1 MKNHER
7 EEVIA
12 GGSFLRTYQTAVD
25 RGEVRYWRLKASSQ
39 YIGKKGGHME
49 KKLVVVMYFVSFLIL
64 CPAIGSAAEE
74 VACADLA
81 TYVLANPDQFE
92 LGPGLVT
99 MTSTVSGT
107 APNHYCRV
115 SLKQYHAVNVEVG
128 LPLNVIDGG
137 TGGTVQGAWSGKIQ
151 NNGGGGFAGSVS
163 AQSAAATS
171 RMVQSATDTG
181 HSSAWCNSIN
191 PDTGEPWSL
200 PNCGSSGAG
209 FVLDPYNN
217 LYEWQVTDFITDSL
231 YAQVKWALDLT
242 ELYYGR
248 KQNYNYWNGC
258 STGGRQGWE
267 MAQKYGDLFD
277 GILAGSPAMY
287 WNRFQTGSLWPPVV
301 VRSLGLPVNASGI
314 PTLTSAKSNAA
325 IAAAVAACSEFGDG
339 IINEPRRCTFD
350 ARSLICGDPPA
361 TNCLTPEEAEAINMI
376 WYGPTNPAGDRIWG
390 GPAMGTSFGVALVSG
405 NQAGSLYLPYEQT
418 WVHQDPTWQW
428 ATLAGPDFQALF
440 TAEMKLSD
448 QKFQETASTDNP
460 DLDKAKNHGT
470 KIIHYHGLTD
480 SLIFPFASWN
490 YASRLIDRY
499 GVEEAQS
506 FVRSF
511 FLPNQG
517 HCGTAGINFM
527 NALVNWVE
535 NGVAPDYLDA
545 TVATGKQRRV
555 CMYPNEAVYT
565 GPEGGSLETAANF
578 TCVASEAEPADLRAY
593 TNLGPIVIC
602 KDVTVSAS
610 VDVCSATAS
619 VDNLSSDRYGD
630 PIMLAQEPEGP
641 YVLGSTMVTLTG
653 TDWRGEANSCQ
664 ATVKVVDTTPPSISS
679 VSASPNVLWPANHKM
694 VPVAVGVTVADACD
708 AGVSNS
714 CMIVSVT
721 SNEPVNGPD
730 DGNTSPDWQITG
742 NLTVNLRAERSGM
755 GSGRIYT
762 VTVACTDTSGNSS
775 TKAVAVTVPLNQTK

>member
-1 MKNHER
+1 MSTR
-7 EEVIA
+7 
-12 GGSFLRTYQTAVD
+12 
-25 RGEVRYWRLKASSQ
+25 
-39 YIGKKGGHME
+39 
-49 KKLVVVMYFVSFLIL
+49 KKLVCAISFLSFLIFS
-64 CPAIGSAAEE
+64 PVIGSATDE
-74 VACADLA
+74 VACANLA
-81 TYVLANPDQFE
+81 ATVQANIDNFE

-99 MTSTVSGT
+99 MTSAIPTTGQG
-107 APNHYCRV
+107 ANQYCRV
-115 SLKQYHAVNVEVG
+115 SLKQYHAVNIEVG

-151 NNGGGGFAGSVS
+151 NNGGGGFAGSVG
-163 AQSAAATS
+163 AQSAAASS
-171 RMVQSATDTG
+171 RMVQSATDSG
-181 HSSAWCNSIN
+181 HSNAWCNSIN

-200 PNCGSSGAG
+200 QNCGSGGAG
-209 FVLDPYNN
+209 FVIDRNGN
-217 LYEWQVTDFITDSL
+217 LYDWQVTDFITDSL

-277 GILAGSPAMY
+277 GILAGAPAMY

-339 IINEPRRCTFD
+339 IVNEPRRCTFD

-361 TNCLTPEEAEAINMI
+361 TNCLTPEEADAINMI
-376 WYGPTNPAGDRIWG
+376 WYGPTNPEGYRTWG
-390 GPAMGTSFGVALVSG
+390 GPAAGTSFGTALAGG

-418 WVHQDPTWQW
+418 WVHQDPNWQW
-428 ATLAGPDFQALF
+428 STLAGADFRALF
-440 TAEMKLSD
+440 TGEMKLSD
-448 QKFQETASTDNP
+448 QKFEETASTDNP
-460 DLDKAKNHGT
+460 DLTKAKEHGT
-470 KIIHYHGLTD
+470 KIIHYHGLAD
-480 SLIFPFASWN
+480 PLIFPFASWN

-517 HCGTAGINFM
+517 HCGNAGINFM

-535 NGVAPDYLDA
+535 SGVAPDYFDA
-545 TVATGKQRRV
+545 NVASSFGNPPPPARPRRI
-555 CMYPNEAVYT
+555 CKYPDEAVYT
-565 GPEGGSLETAANF
+565 GPEGGDKENPANF
-578 TCVASEAEPADLRAY
+578 TCVAAEAEPADLRSY
-593 TNLGPIVIC
+593 TNLGPIMKC
-602 KDVTVSAS
+602 KDATVSA
-610 VDVCSATAS
+610 DATCSATTALAL
-619 VDNLSSDRYGD
+619 VDDGSSDRYLD
-630 PIMLAQEPEGP
+630 DLIELVQDSTGP
-641 YVLGSTMVTLTG
+641 FNLGETEVTLTG
-653 TDWRGEANSCQ
+653 TDWRGEANSCK

-679 VSASPNVLWPANHKM
+679 VTISPNILWPPNHKM
-694 VPVAVGVTVADACD
+694 VPVAVGVTVTDACD

-714 CMIVSVT
+714 CRIVSVT
-721 SNEPVNGPD
+721 SNEPINGPG
-730 DGNTSPDWQITG
+730 DGNTTPDYQITG
-742 NLTVNLRAERSGM
+742 RLTLNLRAERSGS

-762 VTVACTDTSGNSS
+762 VGVACTDASGNSS
-775 TKAVAVTVPLNQTK
+775 TEAVAVKVPHDKSK